1 MDTPAVGKVRDDHG
15 VSDHSEVSPDRVK
28 KVRFADESKQ
38 GLGLASV
45 IFFEPYNHKEIALES
60 EKLGLR
66 RSTTLSSLS
75 ILPEAARL
83 EDSLEFVQGDS
94 DQGFSSRPKRAHQ
107 EMQQHTKSGLR
118 GHEGCLVRPIARR
131 LATQSI
137 DFGSFS
143 AEPVYDTATDTDT
156 APCAG
161 VMGSVSMWYREH
173 EDVFNSPYFSDS
185 PASAEDRTRKK
196 G

>member
-1 MDTPAVGKVRDDHG
+1 MDTPVVGKVRDVHG
-15 VSDHSEVSPDRVK
+15 VSDHSEVTPDRVK
-28 KVRFADESKQ
+28 KVMFADESKQ
-38 GLGLASV
+38 GLSLESV
-45 IFFEPYNHKEIALES
+45 IFFEPYNHQAIDIES

-66 RSTTLSSLS
+66 RSPTLSSLS
-75 ILPEAARL
+75 ILPETARS
-83 EDSLEFVQGDS
+83 EDSLEFVQGAR
-94 DQGFSSRPKRAHQ
+94 QGFSSRPKRAHQ

-118 GHEGCLVRPIARR
+118 RHEDCLVRPIARR

-137 DFGSFS
+137 DFGPCS
-143 AEPVYDTATDTDT
+143 AEPVYDANDTATDT
-156 APCAG
+156 APRAG

-173 EDVFNSPYFSDS
+173 EDVFNSPVFSDP